1 MLKLD
6 LTGHTAVVTGGTG
19 QLGRAIVRTLAD
31 CGANVAIHYH
41 RNEAMGAQLVS
52 EVEAMGR
59 KACAV
64 QANVT
69 KEADVMRM
77 RDEIVSKIGAPDI
90 CCNNAVI
97 QYKWVHI
104 LDQALEDYQGQFDSC
119 VIHGVLMAKA
129 FVPAM
134 IEKGWGR
141 FIGTNT
147 ECSMQC
153 FPSQSAYVAAKR
165 GMDGIYRILAKEIG
179 PHNITVNQVAPGW
192 TITEDRPNAGPG
204 FDDEYVKNVPLGHRG
219 EAQNI
224 ANAVAF
230 FASDLAKFITGMYLP
245 VCGGFVMPR
254 I

>member
-6 LTGHTAVVTGGTG
+6 LTGHTAVVTGATG
-19 QLGRAIVRTLAD
+19 QLGRAITRTLAD

-41 RNEAMGAQLVS
+41 HNEAMAQKLLAEVAGMGRNACI
-52 EVEAMGR
+52 VEAD
-59 KACAV
+59 
-64 QANVT
+64 VT

-77 RDEIVSKIGAPDI
+77 RDEIVAKIGAPDI
-90 CCNNAVI
+90 ICCNAVI
-97 QYKWVHI
+97 QYKWVNI
-104 LDQALEDYQGQFDSC
+104 LDQPLADYQSQFDSC
-119 VIHGVLMAKA
+119 VIHNVLMAKA

-141 FIGTNT
+141 VIGTNT

-153 FPSQSAYVAAKR
+153 FPTQSAYVAGKR
-165 GMDGIYRILAKEIG
+165 GMDGIYRILAKEVG
-179 PHNITVNQVAPGW
+179 KYNITVNQVAPGW
-192 TITEDRPNAGPG
+192 TISEDHPQTGPG
-204 FDDEYVKNVPLGHRG
+204 IDDDYVKQVPLGHRG

>member
-31 CGANVAIHYH
+31 CGADVAIHYH
-41 RNEAMGAQLVS
+41 HNEAMAHKLLA
-52 EVEAMGR
+52 EVAGMGR
-59 KACAV
+59 NGCVVKAD
-64 QANVT
+64 VT
-69 KEADVMRM
+69 KEADVMQM
-77 RDEIVSKIGAPDI
+77 RDEINLRLGTPDI
-90 CCNNAVI
+90 ICCNAVI
-97 QYKWVHI
+97 QYKWVHVI
-104 LDQALEDYQGQFDSC
+104 DQPLADYQSQFDSC
-119 VIHGVLMAKA
+119 VIHNVLMAKA

-134 IEKGWGR
+134 IAKGWGR
-141 FIGTNT
+141 VIGTNT

-153 FPSQSAYVAAKR
+153 FPNQSAYVAGKR
-165 GMDGIYRILAKEIG
+165 GMDGVYRILAKEVG

-192 TITEDRPNAGPG
+192 TISEDHPNTGPG
-204 FDDEYVKNVPLGHRG
+204 FDDAYVAQVPLGHRG

>member
-1 MLKLD
+1 MLKID

-31 CGANVAIHYH
+31 CGADVAIHYH
-41 RNEAMGAQLVS
+41 HNEQMARKLLA
-52 EVEAMGR
+52 EVAGMGR
-59 KACAV
+59 NGCIAKAD
-64 QANVT
+64 VT
-69 KEADVMRM
+69 QEADVMHM
-77 RDEIVSKIGAPDI
+77 RDEISAKIGAPDI
-90 CCNNAVI
+90 ICCNAVI
-97 QYKWVHI
+97 QYKWTHI
-104 LDQALEDYQGQFDSC
+104 LDQPLTDYQSQFDSC
-119 VIHGVLMAKA
+119 VTHNVLMAKA

-141 FIGTNT
+141 VVGTNT

-153 FPSQSAYVAAKR
+153 FPTQSAYVAGKR
-165 GMDGIYRILAKEIG
+165 GMDGIYRILAKEVG
-179 PHNITVNQVAPGW
+179 KHNITVNQVAPGW
-192 TITEDRPNAGPG
+192 TISEDHPKTGPG
-204 FDDEYVKNVPLGHRG
+204 FDDEYIKNVPLGHRG

-245 VCGGFVMPR
+245 VCGGYVMPR